1 MKFKDFDVRNKL
13 DPQTQAACL
22 LAVKAWTVLDCRD
35 AGRVDIRF
43 DSCNADA
50 KPFVMEVSDSGVS
63 FYELKLIKLQV
74 NPISGLLPGHSPLA
88 AGAHV
93 SGIPFDE
100 LLAEI
105 VDSAMRREQ
114 GTWTDNEP
122 KSLLA

>member
-1 MKFKDFDVRNKL
+1 MQRGREPVCDGGERL
-13 DPQTQAACL
+13 WCL
-22 LAVKAWTVLDCRD
+22 
-35 AGRVDIRF
+35 
-43 DSCNADA
+43 
-50 KPFVMEVSDSGVS
+50 
-63 FYELKLIKLQV
+63 FYGLKLIKLQV